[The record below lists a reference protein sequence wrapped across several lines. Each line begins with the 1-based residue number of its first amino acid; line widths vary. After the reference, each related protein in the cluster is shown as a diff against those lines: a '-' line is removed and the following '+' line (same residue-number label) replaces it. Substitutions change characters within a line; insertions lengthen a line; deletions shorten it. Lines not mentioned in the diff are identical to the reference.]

1 MKNMADKS
9 QITTYRYTCTLKCE
23 FESVFFLIWSIR
35 LVYYNLWDV
44 RMYLNWSFIS
54 LDSGSAG
61 IGSTRFI
68 FIQHDL
74 NYVLLNYETS
84 SDIQFNLWNVSL

>member
-9 QITTYRYTCTLKCE
+9 QITAYRHTCNLKCE
-23 FESVFFLIWSIR
+23 FESVFFLIWSISV
-35 LVYYNLWDV
+35 LYNLWDV

-68 FIQHDL
+68 FILHDL
-74 NYVLLNYETS
+74 N
-84 SDIQFNLWNVSL
+84 